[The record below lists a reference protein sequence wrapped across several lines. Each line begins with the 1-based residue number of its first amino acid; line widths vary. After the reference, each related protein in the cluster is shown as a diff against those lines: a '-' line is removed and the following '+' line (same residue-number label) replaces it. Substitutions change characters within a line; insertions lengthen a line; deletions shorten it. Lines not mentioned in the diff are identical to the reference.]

1 MLPSAIPFELPIQR
15 FLYISRLAPTTP
27 NSAVGLILRQARE
40 RNRAHG
46 IGGALVFDG
55 ERFCQLLE
63 GPPDSVD
70 PLAASIERDPR
81 HGSFHVLHNMTG
93 TAPRLMPQM
102 QTGYAD
108 PELLNRFDGHE
119 PTDPEQ
125 AFAQFM
131 LILTHCDLSF

>member
-15 FLYISRLAPTTP
+15 FLYVSRLAPTTP
-27 NSAVGLILRQARE
+27 SSAIGLILRQARE

-63 GPPDSVD
+63 GPPDGVN
-70 PLAASIERDPR
+70 PLSIRIERDPR
-81 HGSFHVLHNMTG
+81 HGSFHVLHNTT
-93 TAPRLMPQM
+93 TATPRLMPQM

-108 PELLNRFDGHE
+108 PELLNPLDCND
-119 PTDPEQ
+119 PTDPVQ
-125 AFAQFM
+125 AFARFM

>member
-1 MLPSAIPFELPIQR
+1 MLPSATPIELPIQR

-27 NSAVGLILRQARE
+27 CSAIGRILRQARE

-46 IGGALVFDG
+46 IGGAMVFDG

-70 PLAASIERDPR
+70 PLAARIARDPR
-81 HGSFHVLHNMTG
+81 HDSFHVLHNT
-93 TAPRLMPQM
+93 TRATSRLMPQM

-108 PELLNRFDGHE
+108 PELLNPLDCND
-119 PTDPEQ
+119 TSDPEQ
-125 AFAQFM
+125 AFARFM